1 MATGGGLRLCCNT
14 NHHQFFFDP
23 SPPHPRS
30 SLLFCPHLK
39 IKTNAYAPSSSLT
52 GNVLPPPSGRRPP
65 MAAQSSM
72 TSSFEEERRAA
83 RVERLWQQF
92 FSDPSQWWD
101 KRFDKTNPRF
111 PDFKHKSAKKALWID
126 NRFSPPWVHA
136 RLAAMVRGQEEGQ
149 SGFPTREIS
158 GRVVKLEQLWQEYF
172 SDPSQWWD
180 NRFIKKSPKYPD
192 FTHKT
197 THEGLWIE
205 GWMNPTWIKAKMA
218 TMALGQIQ
226 SGGTMRSG
234 VLDSSC
240 NGDNMSKLCREGRL
254 KEALHMM
261 ELMVQQNAQAP
272 IKAYIGLLKVCAR
285 RKALAEGKRVH
296 SLIVQSGF
304 DSDIFIGNT
313 LIYMYSKCGS
323 ELDAREVFNTMP
335 ERNVFSWTAIISAY
349 ANHGQGEEAINLFQQ
364 MQQTGIA
371 PDKVAFVV
379 VLKACARIAA
389 LEQGKQLHFD
399 IIKRDLELDVI
410 LGNTLV
416 DMYAK
421 CGCIEQARETFN
433 KMSERD
439 VVSWSVM
446 IAGYAEN
453 GLGKEAL
460 AVYEQMKQEGV
471 QPDNVTYSILLK
483 ACASIAALEQGKQ
496 VHSDIKRSGFEPDV
510 VVGNTL
516 LDMYAKCG
524 CIESA
529 REVFSKM
536 SERDVVSWNSM
547 IAGYSQNGF
556 GKEALALYE
565 QMKQEGLQPNNV
577 TYVILLKACSSIG
590 ALEQGKQI
598 HSDIIRRGFESEVI
612 VGNTLVDMYAKG
624 GCIEHAR
631 QAFNKISEP
640 DVVSWS
646 TMLAG
651 YAQNWLGKDAIVLYE
666 QMKQQ
671 GVKPS
676 NVTYV
681 ILLNTCAIFAAL
693 EQGKQLH
700 ADIIRS
706 GCESDLIV
714 GNTLVDMYAKCGCIE
729 HAREVFDKMSERDV
743 ISWNSMIAGYAKS
756 GCIPDARQLFN
767 NMDERDVVSW
777 NVMIAAYAQH
787 GLEEEALALYE
798 QMKLEGVQINDV
810 TFVVLLKA
818 CASIAALEKG
828 KQLHS
833 HIIKSGFESDVIVGS
848 TLIDMYAKCGCIEN
862 ACEVFKNVNE
872 RDVVSWN
879 AMIAGYTQ
887 HGLGKDALALYEQM
901 RQEGVQPDN
910 VTYVVLV
917 KACASI
923 AALEQGK
930 QLHSDIIRSGSATDM
945 IVGNTLVDM
954 YAKCGCIEL
963 ARHVFDKI
971 SERDLISWS
980 AMIAGYIQ
988 QGLSK
993 EALSLYEQ
1001 MKQEGVKPD
1010 DVTYALLLKAC
1021 ASVAALEQGKQ
1032 LHSDIIKSGFESD
1045 VIVGSALVD
1054 MYAKCGSIEYAR
1066 KSFNNMHE
1074 RDVVSWNAMIAG
1086 YAQQGL
1092 GKEAFTLLE
1101 QMQREGTKPN
1111 DVTYVSVLTACSHCG
1126 LVDEGCHLFDS
1137 MCKDHGVIP
1146 TMDHYACMV
1155 DLLGRA
1161 GYLADAEDL
1170 INKMPIPPDA
1180 VVWKTLM
1187 GAARNHGN
1195 VEIGRRAFNH
1205 VVKLEPENPAA
1216 YVLLSNIYA
1225 AASSTIGIANLR
1237 KEIM

>member
-1 MATGGGLRLCCNT
+1 MAAAGGRGGAGTGGGVGLRLSLNP
-14 NHHQFFFDP
+14 NHHQFCFFFSDHSALP
-23 SPPHPRS
+23 PPHPRS

-52 GNVLPPPSGRRPP
+52 CNALPPPSGRRPP
-65 MAAQSSM
+65 MAAQSSIP
-72 TSSFEEERRAA
+72 SSFEEERRAA

-92 FSDPSQWWD
+92 FLDPSQWWD
-101 KRFDKTNPRF
+101 ERRDKTNPRF
-111 PDFKHKSAKKALWID
+111 PDFKHKTAKKALWID
-126 NRFSPPWVHA
+126 NRLNPPCVHT
-136 RLAAMVRGQEEGQ
+136 RLAAMVQDQEEGQ
-149 SGFPTREIS
+149 SGFSTPGIS
-158 GRVVKLEQLWQEYF
+158 GRVAKLEQLWQEF
-172 SDPSQWWD
+172 FLDPSRWWD

-205 GWMNPTWIKAKMA
+205 GWLKPPWIKAKMA
-218 TMALGQIQ
+218 TMALGQLQ
-226 SGGTMRSG
+226 SAAALRSG
-234 VLDSSC
+234 VPDSFC
-240 NGDNMSKLCREGRL
+240 NGDNVRKLCQEGRL

-261 ELMVQQNAQAP
+261 ELMVQQNAQVP
-272 IKAYIGLLKVCAR
+272 IKGYVGLLKVCAR

-304 DSDIFIGNT
+304 DSDIVIGNT
-313 LIYMYSKCGS
+313 LVYMYAKCGS
-323 ELDAREVFNTMP
+323 ELDARKVFNTMP
-335 ERNVFSWTAIISAY
+335 QRNVFSWTAIISIY

-364 MQQTGIA
+364 MKQTGIA
-371 PDKVAFVV
+371 PDKVAFAV
-379 VLKACARIAA
+379 VLKACARITA
-389 LEQGKQLHFD
+389 LEQGKQLHFE

-410 LGNTLV
+410 LGNSLV

-421 CGCIEQARETFN
+421 CGCIEQARQTFN

-446 IAGYAEN
+446 IAGYAQN
-453 GLGKEAL
+453 GLGKESLAL
-460 AVYEQMKQEGV
+460 YEQMKQEGV

-483 ACASIAALEQGKQ
+483 ACASIAALEHGKQ
-496 VHSDIKRSGFEPDV
+496 LHSDINRSGFEPDV

-536 SERDVVSWNSM
+536 SERDVVSWNTM
-547 IAGYSQNGF
+547 IAGYSQNELV
-556 GKEALALYE
+556 KEALVLYE
-565 QMKQEGLQPNNV
+565 QMKQERVQPNNV
-577 TYVILLKACSSIG
+577 TYVILLKACS
-590 ALEQGKQI
+590 
-598 HSDIIRRGFESEVI
+598 
-612 VGNTLVDMYAKG
+612 
-624 GCIEHAR
+624 
-631 QAFNKISEP
+631 
-640 DVVSWS
+640 
-646 TMLAG
+646 
-651 YAQNWLGKDAIVLYE
+651 QNGLGKDAIVLYE

-681 ILLNTCAIFAAL
+681 ILLNTCASIAAL

-743 ISWNSMIAGYAKS
+743 ISWNSMIAGYLKFR
-756 GCIPDARQLFN
+756 CIKDALKLFN
-767 NMDERDVVSW
+767 NMTKRDVVSW
-777 NVMIAAYAQH
+777 NVMIAGYAQH
-787 GLEEEALALYE
+787 GLEEEALAMYE
-798 QMKLEGVQINDV
+798 RMKLEDVQTNDV

-818 CASIAALEKG
+818 CASITALEWG

-848 TLIDMYAKCGCIEN
+848 TLVDMYAKCGCIEN
-862 ACEVFKNVNE
+862 ACEVFKNMTE

-879 AMIAGYTQ
+879 AMISGYAE
-887 HGLGKDALALYEQM
+887 HGLGKEALALYERM

-930 QLHSDIIRSGSATDM
+930 QLHSDIISSGFETDM

-963 ARHVFDKI
+963 ARNVFDKI
-971 SERDLISWS
+971 SERDLMSWS
-980 AMIAGYIQ
+980 AMIVGYVQ

-993 EALSLYEQ
+993 EALFLYGQ
-1001 MKQEGVKPD
+1001 MKQEVVKPD

-1045 VIVGSALVD
+1045 VSVGSALVD
-1054 MYAKCGSIEYAR
+1054 MYAKCGSVEDAR
-1066 KSFNNMHE
+1066 ESFNSMHK
-1074 RDVVSWNAMIAG
+1074 RNVVSWNAMIAG

-1101 QMQREGTKPN
+1101 QMQKEGTKPN
-1111 DVTYVSVLTACSHCG
+1111 DVTYGT
-1126 LVDEGCHLFDS
+1126 
-1137 MCKDHGVIP
+1137 
-1146 TMDHYACMV
+1146 
-1155 DLLGRA
+1155 
-1161 GYLADAEDL
+1161 
-1170 INKMPIPPDA
+1170 
-1180 VVWKTLM
+1180 
-1187 GAARNHGN
+1187 
-1195 VEIGRRAFNH
+1195 
-1205 VVKLEPENPAA
+1205 
-1216 YVLLSNIYA
+1216 
-1225 AASSTIGIANLR
+1225 
-1237 KEIM
+1237 